1 MVGFQPLELKTFV
14 QLQAQLTCMHRTMKL
29 KTENKKPK
37 CFFFLKEKGKV
48 FQICCQTSSCPHE
61 TVLMDTKEIRKSS
74 LLDSLSLHKEKRK
87 EKKEKRKE
95 VLLQKKGVDS
105 SLSSFTVML
114 AARLLHVAFGMLK
127 CIPSSS
133 TLSSSLGLLLQKH
146 VGFCQRL
153 FLHLLT

>member
-14 QLQAQLTCMHRTMKL
+14 QFQAQLICMHRTMKL

-37 CFFFLKEKGKV
+37 CFFFLKEKGKD
-48 FQICCQTSSCPHE
+48 FQICCQTSNCPHE
-61 TVLMDTKEIRKSS
+61 TVLMDTKEIRKS

-87 EKKEKRKE
+87 EIKEKRKE

-105 SLSSFTVML
+105 SLSSFTMML
-114 AARLLHVAFGMLK
+114 AASLLHVAFSMLK
-127 CIPSSS
+127 CVPSSS

-153 FLHLLT
+153 FLHPLT